1 MIVLVTESFNTA
13 KGIIR
18 AGKIIEIPD
27 TMFNRLR
34 GKVEAIPPEAET
46 NTTATTTDM
55 TAGRRR
61 ALSDRTD
68 SIPVKDTINH
78 GPYVMP
84 YINKNNDLVIPFD
97 ADAKYFSWAGGQSLE
112 ATLTELNLDGTF
124 RAKYSS

>member
-13 KGIIR
+13 KGIIP
-18 AGKIIEIPD
+18 AGKVIEIPE

-34 GKVEAIPPEAET
+34 GKVTTLPPEPEKNA
-46 NTTATTTDM
+46 TATTTDIM
-55 TAGRRR
+55 GGRRR
-61 ALSDRTD
+61 ALNDGTD
-68 SIPVKDTINH
+68 SIPAKDTINH